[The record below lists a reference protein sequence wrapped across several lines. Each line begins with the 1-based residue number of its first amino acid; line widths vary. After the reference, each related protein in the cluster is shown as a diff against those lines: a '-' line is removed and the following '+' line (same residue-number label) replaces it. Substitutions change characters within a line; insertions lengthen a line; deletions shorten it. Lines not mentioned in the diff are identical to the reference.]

1 MKNTVAV
8 PRHWNQKCKYFFY
21 SAKFLQTK
29 RGILKPMFKLPE
41 YIEATGISKLRDP
54 YSERDGQKMVR

>member
-1 MKNTVAV
+1 MYHNI
-8 PRHWNQKCKYFFY
+8 NL
-21 SAKFLQTK
+21 AKFLQTK

-54 YSERDGQKMVR
+54 FSERDGQKMVR